1 MLAVSLTV
9 KCPFFFTSRPNTIVE
24 IEPCHYIG
32 MFFELWL
39 NLWQLPW
46 KQFQISLFFGNFK
59 LLALVNVTNK
69 GNFMA
74 KLMSYLLQVVHDVYL
89 MQLCN

>member
-1 MLAVSLTV
+1 
-9 KCPFFFTSRPNTIVE
+9 
-24 IEPCHYIG
+24 

-59 LLALVNVTNK
+59 LLALVNVTNS
-69 GNFMA
+69 GIFVA
-74 KLMSYLLQVVHDVYL
+74 KLMFYMLQVVHDVYL